1 MSAGTGVRP
10 CCSMCLIVPDDPGA
24 LRKRLAYVDYW
35 LCVNRAACLDRA
47 TAQQHQA
54 RMAEEAVW
62 RAIAIEKAALEA
74 DVAEVKAALQ
84 AGPEGRHAATGPLQV
99 LTDTVVA
106 DIASLAAKASTETDA
121 PDEAGEVSHD

>member
-1 MSAGTGVRP
+1 MTAGTGISP
-10 CCSMCLIVPDDPGA
+10 CCSMCLIVPDNPGA

-62 RAIAIEKAALEA
+62 RAIASEKAALEA

-84 AGPEGRHAATGPLQV
+84 AGPEGRHAATGPL
-99 LTDTVVA
+99 
-106 DIASLAAKASTETDA
+106 KAITDA
-121 PDEAGEVSHD
+121 AVAEMAETAEKTADDAPADGEACHE

>member
-1 MSAGTGVRP
+1 MSAEAAIRP
-10 CCSMCLIVPDDPGA
+10 CCSMCLIVPADPAA
-24 LRKRLAYVDYW
+24 LRKRLAYVDYY
-35 LCVNRAACLDRA
+35 LCTDRAACLDRA
-47 TAQQHQA
+47 TAQQHEA

-99 LTDTVVA
+99 LTDTAVA
-106 DIASLAAKASTETDA
+106 EIAEAAAARPDT
-121 PDEAGEVSHD
+121 PDEAGGVCRD